1 MRLLGT
7 LREAFRPVLDSL
19 PGEVEPLLEQ
29 IQPARDSRFGDYQA
43 NFAMR
48 LAKQLQEEPTALAE
62 RLVEQLQLGEIC
74 DAPQVA
80 PRGFINIKLNDRWIG
95 QALWQVAK
103 DDSLGC
109 LPASNPRQY
118 ILDYSSPNVAKPMH
132 VGHIRSTVI
141 GDALNRILR
150 FLGHRVVTDNHLG
163 DWGTQFGMI
172 IYGYKHLVDPAGFA
186 KAPVAE
192 LSRLYRSVQALIGYH
207 QARNDMAS
215 AEQAIERGEQQV
227 RQAEQQL
234 SAVEAGGADKSDVK
248 TAQRQLQVARRQ
260 HQAALDKHDSLLRAI
275 AAVDQQ
281 PMLAA
286 VADEHA
292 GIAEAVLA
300 ETAKLHQGD
309 PENLGLWQKFL
320 PDCLEEIEK
329 IYRRLGVAFDT
340 QLGESF
346 FHDRLEGEV
355 SQLLASGL
363 AQESQGAVC
372 VFLDGFDAP
381 MIVRKQDGAFLY
393 ATTDL
398 ATLSY
403 RIETYRPDAILY
415 VVDHRQSEHF
425 EKLFATAGLRGYP
438 PVELK
443 HISFGTVLGPDQ
455 KPFKTRSGSLVGLE
469 QLLDEAVQRAWG
481 VVCDPG
487 RLANIDPPM
496 EQSEMRAI
504 AEAVGIGAIK
514 YADLHHNRTSDYCFD
529 TEKMVQLDG
538 NTATYIQ
545 YACAR
550 SKNILRKFAELHPG
564 VDYLTQAP
572 WVQHAAERE
581 LALHLLRFED
591 ALHQVVDGYYPNLL
605 ASYLYDLAKLF
616 ASFFEQCPVLQADS
630 LQQTCSRLVMVSVTA
645 RTLSQGLELLGIP
658 VLERM

>member
-7 LREAFRPVLDSL
+7 LREAFRPLLEPL

-48 LAKQLQEEPTALAE
+48 LAKQLGEEPTALAE
-62 RLVEQLQLGEIC
+62 RLVTQLQLGDVCHPPE
-74 DAPQVA
+74 VA
-80 PRGFINIKLNDRWIG
+80 PRGFINLKLSDSWLG
-95 QALWQVAK
+95 QALWQVAR

-109 LPASNPRQY
+109 QPTDTPRQY

-172 IYGYKHLVDPAGFA
+172 IYGYKHLVDANAFSSG
-186 KAPVAE
+186 PVAE
-192 LSRLYRSVQALIGYH
+192 LSRLYRSVQALIAYH
-207 QARNDMAS
+207 QARLDRPS
-215 AEQAIERGEQQV
+215 VTQAIERGEEQV
-227 RQAEQQL
+227 QQAERQL
-234 SAVEAGGADKSDVK
+234 AAAETTGTDTSELKVF
-248 TAQRQLQVARRQ
+248 QRQLQVARRQ
-260 HQAALDKHDSLLRAI
+260 YQAALEKQRQLEKAI
-275 AAVDQQ
+275 AEVEQQ
-281 PMLAA
+281 PTLAA
-286 VADEHA
+286 VAEQHA

-300 ETAKLHQGD
+300 ETAKLHSGD
-309 PENLGLWQKFL
+309 PENVGLWEKFL

-329 IYRRLGVAFDT
+329 IYRRLGVEFDT

-346 FHDRLEGEV
+346 FHERLEGEV
-355 SQLLASGL
+355 AQLQAAGL

-403 RIETYRPDAILY
+403 RIETYQPDAILY

-425 EKLFATAGLRGYP
+425 EKLFATASLRGYP
-438 PVELK
+438 PVELR

-481 VVCDPG
+481 VVCDPA
-487 RLANIDPPM
+487 RLVNVDPPM
-496 EQSEMRAI
+496 EPSEMRAI

-529 TEKMVQLDG
+529 IEKMVQLDG

-550 SKNILRKFAELHPG
+550 SKNILRKFAEMHPG
-564 VDYLTQAP
+564 VDYLAENP
-572 WVQHAAERE
+572 RVEHAAERE
-581 LALHLLRFED
+581 LVLHLLRFED
-591 ALHQVVDGYYPNLL
+591 SLHQVVDGYYPNVL
-605 ASYLYDLAKLF
+605 ASYLYDLAKCF

-630 LQQTCSRLVMVSVTA
+630 LQQTCSRLVMVAVTA

>member
-7 LREAFRPVLDSL
+7 LREAFRPVLEPFTGD
-19 PGEVEPLLEQ
+19 VAPLLDQ
-29 IQPARDSRFGDYQA
+29 VQPARDARFGDYQA
-43 NFAMR
+43 NFVMR
-48 LAKQLQEEPTALAE
+48 LAKQLGEEPTALAE
-62 RLVEQLQLGEIC
+62 RLVAQLQVGDIC
-74 DAPQVA
+74 HAPEVA
-80 PRGFINIKLNDRWIG
+80 PRGFINLRLSDSWLG
-95 QALWQVAK
+95 QALWQVAV

-109 LPASNPRQY
+109 RPTEHPRQY

-172 IYGYKHLVDPAGFA
+172 IYGYKHLVDSEAFAAG
-186 KAPVAE
+186 PVAE
-192 LSRLYRSVQALIGYH
+192 LSRLYRAVQALIAFH
-207 QARNDMAS
+207 QARRDMPA
-215 AEQAIERGEQQV
+215 AQQAIERGEEQLQ
-227 RQAEQQL
+227 QAEQL
-234 SAVEAGGADKSDVK
+234 LGTAEAGGADKSGLK
-248 TAQRQLQVARRQ
+248 AAQRQLQVARRQ
-260 HQAALDKHDSLLRAI
+260 HQAALDKHRSLQQAI
-275 AAVDQQ
+275 AQVEQQ
-281 PMLAA
+281 PDLAA
-286 VADEHA
+286 VAEQHA
-292 GIAEAVLA
+292 AIAEAVLA

-309 PENLGLWQKFL
+309 PENVGLWKKFL

-329 IYRRLGVAFDT
+329 IYRRLGVKFDT

-346 FHDRLEGEV
+346 FHERLHGEV
-355 SQLLASGL
+355 EQLLATGL

-415 VVDHRQSEHF
+415 VVDHRQGEHF
-425 EKLFATAGLRGYP
+425 EKLFATAALRGYP
-438 PVELK
+438 PVELQ

-481 VVCDPG
+481 VVCDPD
-487 RLANIDPPM
+487 RLASIVPPM
-496 EQSEMRAI
+496 DASEMRAI

-529 TEKMVQLDG
+529 IDKMVQLDG

-550 SKNILRKFAELHPG
+550 SKNILRRFAEAHPE
-564 VDYLTQAP
+564 VDFLAVAPQVQQAP
-572 WVQHAAERE
+572 ERE
-581 LALHLLRFED
+581 LVLHLLRFED
-591 ALHQVVDGYYPNLL
+591 ALHQVIEAYYPNLL

-630 LQQTCSRLVMVSVTA
+630 LQQSCSRMVMVSVTA
-645 RTLSQGLELLGIP
+645 RTLSQGLDLLGIP